1 MKNLLKSREFWLAT
15 GIIIII
21 FGVTLRAPGF
31 ARFSNLADIFNNTS
45 MLIILALGQMVVIL
59 TRSIDLSMA
68 ANLALSGMIVALIN
82 AAYPQ
87 IPIPL
92 LMVIASLCG
101 LALGAFNGIL
111 VWKLNIP
118 AIVVTLGTL
127 TIFRGTIFL
136 LAGGQWV
143 NASELSDSFIQ
154 MTRHNFLGMPLL
166 SWFAILIAMAFFLF
180 MTRTP
185 TGRNLYAI
193 GVNPTAS
200 VYAGINVGKAKFISF
215 CISGLMS
222 GFCGFLWVSRYVI
235 GSVEVANG
243 YELTIIA
250 ACVIGGISI
259 AGGVGTVVGTILGAL
274 FLGII
279 NSALPVINISPFWQM
294 AISGSAIILA
304 VILNARGARSK
315 GRLILKQ
322 KSTPENGGKT

>member
-1 MKNLLKSREFWLAT
+1 MKSLFKSREFWLSF
-15 GIIIII
+15 GIVIIVL
-21 FGVTLRAPGF
+21 GVSLRAPGF
-31 ARFSNLADIFNNTS
+31 ADFSNLADIFNNTS
-45 MLIILALGQMVVIL
+45 MLIILALGQMLVIL

-68 ANLALSGMIVALIN
+68 SNLALSGMIVALIN
-82 AAYPQ
+82 AAYPDF
-87 IPIPL
+87 PIPM
-92 LMVIASLCG
+92 LMLIASMSG

-111 VWKLNIP
+111 VWKVGIP

-154 MTRHNFLGMPLL
+154 MTRHQWLSLPLL
-166 SWFAILIAMAFFLF
+166 SWFALAIAIAFFLF
-180 MTRTP
+180 MTRTT

-200 VYAGINVGKAKFISF
+200 VYAGINVGKFKFISF
-215 CISGLMS
+215 CISGLVS

-259 AGGVGTVVGTILGAL
+259 AGGVGSVVGTILGAL

-315 GRLILKQ
+315 GRLILRNSEGDK
-322 KSTPENGGKT
+322 